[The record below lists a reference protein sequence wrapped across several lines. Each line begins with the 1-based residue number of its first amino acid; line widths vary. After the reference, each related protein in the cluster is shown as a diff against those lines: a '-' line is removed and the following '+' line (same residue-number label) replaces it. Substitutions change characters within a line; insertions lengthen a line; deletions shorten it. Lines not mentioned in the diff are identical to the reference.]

1 MAEWPKFMDELPY
14 DWWNEEELNK
24 WLQMYRQYVETQR
37 LKEIMRK
44 EK

>member
-1 MAEWPKFMDELPY
+1 MTEWPEFMDLPPEFWS
-14 DWWNEEELNK
+14 DKELNM
-24 WLQMYRQYVETQR
+24 WLRMYRQYVETQR